1 MKINGIIREIG
12 DLKGNSRQ
20 ELTRFTHNGFAGKLK
35 IFIIHDQLISRSGA
49 KHADAACSCFPQISD
64 TNKKIKL

>member
-1 MKINGIIREIG
+1 M
-12 DLKGNSRQ
+12 GNSWQ
-20 ELTRFTHNGFAGKLK
+20 EQARFTHNGFAGKLK

-49 KHADAACSCFPQISD
+49 KHADAACLCFPRISD